1 MNRYGFDENTQVV
14 SDGLARTDSEREHDG
29 KKIEELK
36 AAYKEALD
44 TSAAYEN
51 IVNALAEDYFNL
63 YYVNVETGE
72 YIEYGSRT
80 SKGQKSAKKYGTDF
94 FRESMENARHLIYEK
109 DQAGFMSVIDKKNL
123 MELTGKH
130 GTYVFHYRLL
140 IDAVPTYVSL
150 KAARIPDDDRHIIIG
165 ISNVDAQTKDRM
177 AAERAMEERKAYQRI
192 SALNGDII
200 VLYFIDLENDHY
212 VEFSSSRSYEDLG
225 LAKQGV
231 DFFRSTFEN
240 SFRTVHPEDQALF
253 HSQITKENILAA
265 IERDGMFVMDYRL
278 LSGGLP
284 TYVRLK
290 AARIE
295 EDGKPMLIIG
305 LMDEDVQIRQEQEYA
320 RKLTAARTM
329 ATIDSLTGAKNKH
342 AYVQWEETIDAEIK
356 NGVQEPFA
364 VVVCDVNNLKA
375 VNDLYGH
382 KEGDECIRRACAKIC
397 GIFGNSP
404 VFRIGGDEFVV
415 ILTGE
420 DYEQRE
426 KLMEQ
431 VSAIPEDPSRAV
443 MGGTIAAGMVEYDN
457 TRHDS
462 LVGVFEEAD
471 KAMYERKQFIK
482 QTLSS
487 EDAMPED
494 DPVDDEIPVINIRK
508 RILIADDIESNREI
522 LGDLLEKEYD
532 ILYAPDG
539 EEALKVL
546 RGNKGEI
553 DLVILDLYMPGMNGR
568 EVITEMQVDD
578 DLMTIPVIFL
588 TVDQDAELDCLK
600 IGAMD
605 FIPKPYPDI
614 EIVKARIAKCIE
626 LSENRDLIRHTERD
640 KLTGLLNKDYFFRYV
655 KRLDHIYKET
665 GLDAFSCD
673 VNRFHAFNKQ
683 HGRKMGDHL
692 LRSIGFSVKKLA
704 QKTGGIGCRQDG
716 DTFLLYCPHQE
727 DYEQYLREFVFDVFG
742 GKDKDCKASIRFGVY
757 SYADQESN
765 IEERFVCAGIAAD
778 RVKDNPYRICGYYS
792 EM

>member
-44 TSAAYEN
+44 TSAVYEN

-63 YYVNVETGE
+63 YYVNVETDE

-80 SKGQKSAKKYGTDF
+80 SKGQRSAEKRGTDF
-94 FRESMENARHLIYEK
+94 FNESMENARRLIYEK

-123 MELTGKH
+123 LDLTRKH
-130 GTYVFHYRLL
+130 EPYVFHYRLL
-140 IDAVPTYVSL
+140 IDSVPTYVSL
-150 KAARIPDDDRHIIIG
+150 KAARIPGDDRHIIIG

-177 AAERAMEERKAYQRI
+177 AAERAIEERKAYQRL

-356 NGVQEPFA
+356 NGVQGPFA

-431 VSAIPEDPSRAV
+431 VSAIPEDPSKAV

-532 ILYAPDG
+532 ILYASDG

-765 IEERFVCAGIAAD
+765 IEERFVCAGIAAN